1 MSHHPTIGG
10 GGVEVGPEARR
21 NAYPS
26 EPETNLG
33 PQARGRRTGDNKLA
47 QSLPAGRARA
57 G

>member
-1 MSHHPTIGG
+1 MS
-10 GGVEVGPEARR
+10 GVELGHEARR

-26 EPETNLG
+26 EPETTLG
-33 PQARGRRTGDNKLA
+33 PQARGRGGGRRTGDNKLA